1 MRARFHFFLSANQV
15 WKSGWR
21 FRSQFVAGVIFLR
34 EIVTHFGGC
43 VSLFFLFFVVGVK
56 NVRCIFHAEEGAS
69 GKASLNQ
76 KCQHT
81 HTERALLALLRKIVG
96 NIEAEGV

>member
-1 MRARFHFFLSANQV
+1 MALSLPICRGGDFL
-15 WKSGWR
+15 
-21 FRSQFVAGVIFLR
+21 AGNCHPLWGLR
-34 EIVTHFGGC
+34 VT
-43 VSLFFLFFVVGVK
+43 FFLFFVVGVK

-81 HTERALLALLRKIVG
+81 HTERALLPLLRKIVG